1 MKVGD
6 KYVVEIETVY
16 NAYASVVGTDISKV
30 PGELYR
36 IKGFNN
42 FVFDQNE
49 LNKLEK
55 YNSNFSQADLDKVR
69 QEGRE
74 EAWEA
79 AKKIVLSS
87 EYGGIPVGEF
97 QSIFG
102 NEAYVSNVFTKISIN
117 DAIEKIKS
125 YEEQQKKAA
134 DEIKVGDEVTYDNS
148 IGVVTKKANIGVNK
162 YYVLWK
168 DGSSGHCNKSNLKK
182 TGRHFPQIQEMLDQ
196 MQEG

>member
-1 MKVGD
+1 MKKVGD
-6 KYVVEIETVY
+6 KYVIEIETVY
-16 NAYASVVGTDISKV
+16 NAYASVEGTDISKV

-55 YNSNFSQADLDKVR
+55 YNSNFSKADLEKAR

-87 EYGGIPVGEF
+87 EYGGIPTGEF

-102 NEAYVSNVFTKISIN
+102 NEAYVSNVFMKISVN
-117 DAIEKIKS
+117 EAIEKIKS
-125 YEEQQKKAA
+125 HEEQQKA
-134 DEIKVGDEVTYDNS
+134 DGDINVGDEVICDEGIKAVVLDFMDDNERIMVYS
-148 IGVVTKKANIGVNK
+148 ENGIAEDWWIKEV
-162 YYVLWK
+162 
-168 DGSSGHCNKSNLKK
+168 HK
-182 TGRHFPQIQEMLDQ
+182 TGRHFSQLQEMFDQ
-196 MQEG
+196 MQEE